1 MNQSTLS
8 SANHIQIVTDPIIPR
23 LGPNVLYKDAR
34 QYYDY
39 LLNRVMIKFAPVKP
53 ESDDSTFTLALS
65 RKMSY
70 DQFSAKVGEYLKVD
84 PTHLRFAPV
93 ATTTGNPKP
102 FIRRNVAHN
111 LSQILTTQYSAYG
124 NSGQRSDALYYEV
137 LETSLSE
144 YETKK
149 IIKITWL
156 PEGIIKE
163 VYFCPTLLFIFP
175 FYFFFLWRVLISSF
189 QYSNRLSY
197 LCLNK
202 ETSLIFYKGFN
213 KRLI

>member
-1 MNQSTLS
+1 MEYIPT
-8 SANHIQIVTDPIIPR
+8 VTNLDTYR

-39 LLNRVMIKFAPVKP
+39 LLNRVMIKFAPVKA

-70 DQFSAKVGEYLKVD
+70 EQFSTKVGEHLKVD

-102 FIRRNVAHN
+102 FIRRNIAQN

-124 NSGQRSDALYYEV
+124 NSGQRNDALYYEI

-149 IIKITWL
+149 LVKITWL

-163 VYFCPTLLFIFP
+163 VC
-175 FYFFFLWRVLISSF
+175 
-189 QYSNRLSY
+189 
-197 LCLNK
+197 LCLGV
-202 ETSLIFYKGFN
+202 L
-213 KRLI
+213 LLLP